1 MTGMISMRSFAI
13 GEADQAPIIG
23 WDVGGVNLK
32 AARLAQGRCSVAIEP
47 FELQRAPDRLG
58 AALSALA
65 RRLGARGEERHAVT
79 MTAELSQ
86 YFRTKRDG
94 VAFVLDAMS
103 HVAAG
108 HELFV
113 FGTDGAFHSPE
124 RARAH
129 PLLVS
134 AANWMATAA
143 LAAQRVPDAILI
155 DIGSTTTD
163 IIPIVAGAVA
173 AHGRT
178 DPDRL
183 ASGELLYAGALRTPV
198 EALVHRVPLRQG
210 SAGVSAEG
218 FALTGDV
225 YLWLGRLRA
234 EDYTVN
240 TPDGRPAS
248 PEFAGERLARVVCG
262 DREMLSDADIGRL
275 ALAVAEA
282 QVDGVANGIRRLLG
296 RHSHV
301 RVGLVTGL
309 GDFIGAEA
317 AQRAGL
323 HVIRLA
329 EELGPGAAR
338 AAPAAAVAQLLGH
351 ALAGSRR

>member
-1 MTGMISMRSFAI
+1 M
-13 GEADQAPIIG
+13 
-23 WDVGGVNLK
+23 
-32 AARLAQGRCSVAIEP
+32 
-47 FELQRAPDRLG
+47 
-58 AALSALA
+58 
-65 RRLGARGEERHAVT
+65 
-79 MTAELSQ
+79 
-86 YFRTKRDG
+86 
-94 VAFVLDAMS
+94 
-103 HVAAG
+103 
-108 HELFV
+108 
-113 FGTDGAFHSPE
+113 
-124 RARAH
+124 
-129 PLLVS
+129 
-134 AANWMATAA
+134 
-143 LAAQRVPDAILI
+143 
-155 DIGSTTTD
+155 
-163 IIPIVAGAVA
+163 
-173 AHGRT
+173 
-178 DPDRL
+178 
-183 ASGELLYAGALRTPV
+183 
-198 EALVHRVPLRQG
+198 PLRQG